1 MKAMRKLIY
10 LNTLLLV
17 FVLIFTSCSMQKKVA
32 KDARQFILAD
42 EQLATAQVGI
52 ALYDV
57 AAKKYVYNYQAEKYF
72 IPASN
77 TKIMTCY
84 AAMKYLGDSL
94 VGLRYVDKGDG
105 KIEIEPGGDPTLL
118 QADFKQHP
126 VFDFLKKQKQI
137 IITDENWK
145 ENALGFGW
153 SWDDYNNDYMT
164 ERSMMPVHG
173 NIVSFKADGR
183 VEPMYFNKK
192 LNGNIQQKDIAVK
205 RKQASNEFDI
215 YPSTQKKFTIDIPF
229 YTNDEHILADLL
241 MDTLKIPVQKVHFKI
256 DRLPDVH
263 VVHSQPTDSLLKI
276 MMHRSDNFFA
286 EQSLLMVSN
295 ERLGIMNDEKIID
308 TLLKTDYKDL
318 PQLPQW
324 VDGSGLSRY
333 NLFSPKDF
341 VTVLEKMKN
350 EFNWNR
356 ISTIFPTGNE
366 GTLTGLYKSYVGK
379 IYAKTGTLNNNVA
392 LSGFITSN
400 KGHQYIFS
408 FLVSNHHTAT
418 PAIRKD
424 FEELIT
430 SIIEKY

>member
-1 MKAMRKLIY
+1 
-10 LNTLLLV
+10 
-17 FVLIFTSCSMQKKVA
+17 MQKKVA